1 MLILKKNKQERSQI
15 HNLTLQLKEL
25 EKEEQI
31 KPKASR
37 GKEIIKIRS
46 EINEIENRKQERK
59 SIKPKVGS
67 LKSLTKLTNL

>member
-67 LKSLTKLTNL
+67 LKSVTKLTNL